1 MRAFVEE
8 FRDKLSNSGDVRVTN
23 LIGLDKQFL
32 NALNEYSHV
41 KVDAGGT
48 DEIIFLGVVTKA
60 TEEMYFEKF
69 VAREITVLR
78 GTDVL
83 FKYIEIKMVED
94 GRVVCEVIEDRLKGD
109 WDGCTKLCKLLQGE
123 IDLRNRIDV

>member
-8 FRDKLSNSGDVRVTN
+8 FRDKLAHIRDTRLKN

-32 NALNEYSHV
+32 NVLNEYSHV
-41 KVDAGGT
+41 KVDADGT

-78 GTDVL
+78 GTEVL
-83 FKYIEIKMVED
+83 FKYVEVKMVGD
-94 GRVVCEVIEDRLKGD
+94 GRVEFEVIEDRLKGD